1 MYGETAWKGS
11 TTLHFFLL
19 PMQNEIKPKIPSA
32 AKQTEKQYVYT
43 RDFLLG
49 LFSTDY
55 PLPEDADTS
64 LSAFVAEPRPPLAN
78 LPLSDLEKRLLSMV
92 SINSDSNRRN
102 YRDQKKRTDKIAP
115 GMFIFAWLHRAELTV

>member
-1 MYGETAWKGS
+1 
-11 TTLHFFLL
+11 
-19 PMQNEIKPKIPSA
+19 MQNDIKPKIPSA
-32 AKQTEKQYVYT
+32 TKQTEKQYVYT

-55 PLPEDADTS
+55 PLPGDADTS

-78 LPLSDLEKRLLSMV
+78 IPLSELEKRLLSMV

-115 GMFIFAWLHRAELTV
+115 GMCISHDFIVQN